1 MAYLE
6 LSLEAYDDLIRAAGS
21 RAGQIAKV
29 CNEKG
34 VWQTTP
40 DEEAAAVS
48 EPETETETEVADDVG
63 EAPDAAELG
72 SANKPNSDHDAPVT
86 ADD

>member
-48 EPETETETEVADDVG
+48 EPETETETAPPDDAQQEEQDVTEVSVDQTETA
-63 EAPDAAELG
+63 EAGGD
-72 SANKPNSDHDAPVT
+72 SD
-86 ADD
+86 